1 MKKLLF
7 SFLLLTFSLVV
18 NAEKVQI
25 EGIWYNLIEK
35 AQQAEVI
42 KAPEGTEYTGDVVIP
57 EKVTYNELDYNVTRI
72 GDNAFD
78 QCTGLTN
85 IIIPNSVTSIGG
97 YTFYNCSSLTNITF
111 PNTLKN
117 IGESAFSL
125 CSGLTNITF
134 PNTLKNIGESAFS
147 GCSGLTNITI
157 PNSVT
162 SIERYTFNGCSSLT
176 NITIPN
182 SVTSIGDYAF
192 EFTGLTNIIIPNSVT
207 SLGWGTFVG
216 CSNLTNITIPNSIE
230 EIVPRLFES
239 CSELST
245 INLPSSVKSINSKAF
260 SNCKNLT
267 DIYCHAKEVPTI
279 ASDAFLDSY
288 VEYATLHVP
297 DSSYYDYKEADVWKD
312 FGTITTL
319 SGNIPAYT
327 HNLIYMVDSVEYKK
341 VAMDYKTAITL
352 DDAPIKE
359 GHTFSG
365 WSNAPQTMPLHD
377 VIVTGSFTINNYNLI
392 YFVDSVEYK
401 KYEVTY
407 GDTLVAEAEP
417 TKEGYTFSGWSE
429 VPATMP
435 ANDVTIEGQF
445 SVNYYQ
451 VTYMVDSTVYAVDT
465 LAYNSNITL
474 KENLVKEGYT
484 FSGWSEAPSTMPAN
498 DIIING
504 SFTIN
509 TYNLTYNVD
518 GVEYQK
524 YEVTYGDTLVA
535 EAEPTKE
542 GYTFSG
548 WSEVPATM
556 PANDVTIEGQFS
568 VNYYQVTYMLDGE
581 IFQIDSLAY
590 GEAIVIP
597 EAPAKEDY
605 EFNGWSEAPETM
617 PAGDLTV
624 TGTYTLLVYC
634 ETPTISYKDGKL
646 TFECAT
652 EGAECVTN
660 IVSEDFLEHIGS
672 EMELTLTYQ
681 VNVYAK
687 AEGYAKSPV
696 TIATICW
703 IECDHKSDA
712 HGVEAIP
719 ATVVLIKADNGIV
732 TIQGLEKGTPVAVY
746 TTAGTEVANGVAE
759 EDTILTL
766 DTRMQ
771 KGDVVIVKMGNKSV
785 KVVIK

>member
-25 EGIWYNLIEK
+25 EGIWYDLIEK

-72 GDNAFD
+72 GGYAFY
-78 QCTGLTN
+78 G
-85 IIIPNSVTSIGG
+85 
-97 YTFYNCSSLTNITF
+97 CSS
-111 PNTLKN
+111 
-117 IGESAFSL
+117 
-125 CSGLTNITF
+125 
-134 PNTLKNIGESAFS
+134 
-147 GCSGLTNITI
+147 LTNITI

-162 SIERYTFNGCSSLT
+162 SIGGDAFNGCSSLT

-182 SVTSIGDYAF
+182 SVTSIEWYAF
-192 EFTGLTNIIIPNSVT
+192 Y
-207 SLGWGTFVG
+207 G
-216 CSNLTNITIPNSIE
+216 CSSLTNITIPNSVTSIGNFAFNSCSGLTSITIPNSVTSIGDGTFEGCSSLTNITIPNSVTSWGLGAFKGCSSLTNITIPNSVE
-230 EIVPRLFES
+230 EIVYYSFED
-239 CSELST
+239 CSNLST
-245 INLPSSVKSINSKAF
+245 VILPSSIKSIWSGAF
-260 SNCKNLT
+260 SDCQNLA
-267 DIYCHAKEVPTI
+267 DIYCHAEVVPTI
-279 ASDAFLDSY
+279 DDDAFRNSY

-392 YFVDSVEYK
+392 YLVDSVEYK

-451 VTYMVDSTVYAVDT
+451 VTYMMDSTVYAVDT

-524 YEVTYGDTLVA
+524 YEVTYSDTLVA

-696 TIATICW
+696 AIATICW